1 VAVPLVPAYVTVRLI
16 MEVPFESPLQQTT
29 KEVGC
34 VLTVL
39 ADSGVENIVYA
50 APITS
55 LSNAETLGVQ

>member
-1 VAVPLVPAYVTVRLI
+1 

-39 ADSGVENIVYA
+39 AESGVENIVYA

-55 LSNAETLGVQ
+55 LSNAEMLGVQ